1 MHEKFASASPL
12 VVALR
17 LAMRSN
23 TIIGAYLDIIMYHHS
38 VALCSVIAA
47 IVGDNTLK
55 LIDPRNRNSVR

>member
-23 TIIGAYLDIIMYHHS
+23 IIIGAYLDIIIHHHS
-38 VALCSVIAA
+38 VAVIAA
-47 IVGDNTLK
+47 IAGDNTLK
-55 LIDPRNRNSVR
+55 LIDLRNRNSVR